1 MYSLSEVC
9 VDDDVVVDCS
19 SVFSLEVT
27 VVFKAAGG
35 FVNGL
40 GDSTFILGLSDE
52 FFISV
57 VLFVSLSVLA
67 LS

>member
-1 MYSLSEVC
+1 M
-9 VDDDVVVDCS
+9 
-19 SVFSLEVT
+19 
-27 VVFKAAGG
+27 
-35 FVNGL
+35 NGL
-40 GDSTFILGLSDE
+40 GDSTFILGLSDK